1 MKINRSRIWWRITL
15 SLFFTLHSSLLTLS
29 CTQDAYDKGEGK
41 YSLVRADFVE
51 ANSNA
56 QKEIDRITTDD
67 GDILSASKPF
77 KVKFVNTPDSVYR
90 CVLYYNK
97 VKDEKSQDVFEPISI
112 GQVACPKIVTLA
124 ELDKEMKTDPVK
136 FESAW
141 MSKSGKYINMSLYL
155 MTGTS
160 DDEEAKHTLRIVQDT
175 IVTNPDAT
183 RTSFL
188 RLYHDQGGVPEYY
201 STQVYFSIIT
211 PEIPADSVRIQ
222 IPTYKGTVEKA
233 FQINSKR

>member
-1 MKINRSRIWWRITL
+1 MRKSL
-15 SLFFTLHSSLLTLS
+15 GLFFCAICMISG

-41 YSLVRADFVE
+41 YSLMRADFVE

-56 QKEIDRITTDD
+56 QNEIDRITTDD
-67 GDILSASKPF
+67 GDVLPASKPF

-97 VKDEKSQDVFEPISI
+97 VKDEKNKDVFEPISI
-112 GQVACPKIVTLA
+112 GQVACPKIIPLA
-124 ELDKEMKTDPVK
+124 DLDTEMKTDPVK

-141 MSKSGKYINMSLYL
+141 MSKSGKYINLSLYL
-155 MTGTS
+155 MTGSS

-183 RTSFL
+183 RTCNL

-201 STQVYFSIIT
+201 STQVYLSIIT
-211 PEIPADSVRIQ
+211 LEIPADSVRIQ
-222 IPTYKGTVEKA
+222 IPTYKGVTEKA
-233 FQINSKR
+233 FLLKK